1 MPAVQTLIA
10 AIGKL
15 APVRAPAGGRMGAP
29 GVALRRFLVPA
40 ESAYTRGGVE
50 PPLEEM
56 LRDPIVRAR
65 MRCDGV
71 EPDEVRRL
79 LEAAR
84 RHRSSG

>member
-10 AIGKL
+10 VVSKL

-40 ESAYTRGGVE
+40 ESAYTRAGVE

-71 EPDEVRRL
+71 EAGEVRRL
-79 LEAAR
+79 LDEAR
-84 RHRSSG
+84 RRRAPG